1 MYVTMRDSYHITI
14 INLVA
19 MHLFLHSNATT
30 NRYAEELYI
39 VWLTEAIKS
48 NSEITSILLG

>member
-1 MYVTMRDSYHITI
+1 MIHVSI
-14 INLVA
+14 IMVNLVA
-19 MHLFLHSNATT
+19 MHLFLYSNATN

-48 NSEITSILLG
+48 NSNITPILLD